1 MRGGGGGEFVGRGC
15 GGGGLGDNG
24 HGCGCAAARP
34 ATSAAGK
41 PVARWWKWV
50 GIFLFFENYPVAS
63 VCSSSRGR
71 RKITAPCEVN
81 THGHNFELLFVLVR
95 VPPVF
100 RVFGFLCEVVCY
112 LPC

>member
-1 MRGGGGGEFVGRGC
+1 MAVGAWGITAMGAAVPLRGRPRRPPANRWPDGG
-15 GGGGLGDNG
+15 NG
-24 HGCGCAAARP
+24 WGY
-34 ATSAAGK
+34 S
-41 PVARWWKWV
+41 
-50 GIFLFFENYPVAS
+50 FFFENYPVAS

-100 RVFGFLCEVVCY
+100 
-112 LPC
+112 